1 MRIPLL
7 PPDLLGPV
15 TVCLARSEE
24 SIPRASALPGGAFY
38 ELKWDGFRIAVVR
51 DESQVKLWSRQ
62 GKDLTDRFPDLA
74 GAAVDQLEPGTVL
87 DAEAVIWNGD
97 RLDFD
102 LLQRRLV
109 NTPRKVKGLAAK
121 HPASLMVF
129 DVLAHDGKDTRRRTL
144 HERRELLE
152 ELAETWAPPLQLSP
166 ATTDEVTARRS
177 MIDFRLAGVEGL
189 VVKRADSVY
198 TPGRRTW
205 IKIKS
210 RETTEVLIGGVTGS
224 LKRPETL
231 VAGLVRN
238 GELHVVGRSAPLT
251 KTQANAL
258 AAALIPAGP
267 EHPWPDVVSSTRF
280 GVSRGVPLVK
290 VEPLLVAE
298 VLADTALQPGGY
310 PAPPSLPTT
319 PLRPDPGG
327 LGLGSGGHVRWRSSS
342 HSAGLPWPRSRV
354 PRFHSMRTH
363 SNSRRREGCSL
374 RWVVVRAF

>member
-1 MRIPLL
+1 
-7 PPDLLGPV
+7 
-15 TVCLARSEE
+15 
-24 SIPRASALPGGAFY
+24 
-38 ELKWDGFRIAVVR
+38 
-51 DESQVKLWSRQ
+51 
-62 GKDLTDRFPDLA
+62 
-74 GAAVDQLEPGTVL
+74 
-87 DAEAVIWNGD
+87 
-97 RLDFD
+97 
-102 LLQRRLV
+102 
-109 NTPRKVKGLAAK
+109 
-121 HPASLMVF
+121 MVF

-280 GVSRGVPLVK
+280 GVSGGVPLVK

-298 VLADTALQPGGY
+298 VLADTAPQPGGY
-310 PAPPSLPTT
+310 PARPSLPTT

-354 PRFHSMRTH
+354 PRFHSMRTIRTRGGVRGAACVGSLSEH
-363 SNSRRREGCSL
+363 SDELGPSGDRHAVPIARMMPSPSQSATQWQPGGRGL
-374 RWVVVRAF
+374 DAHRPAGL